1 MDNPVTLNQIR
12 LFKLGSSEA
21 NVRGQIRQIGAYISL
36 FKLRVGA
43 MLVFTAVAGYV
54 LGAQGQVE
62 WSQLS
67 LLALGCGLAASGA
80 MALNQY
86 LERDL
91 DVLMVRTSGRPLP
104 SGAITN
110 SSQAALLS
118 VFFIVSGL
126 ALSLAIGLAV
136 ALMVALGVG
145 IYLLVYTLWLKRR
158 HPLNIVI
165 GGAAGSC
172 PVLAGWLTGAP
183 GLSTTAWLLA
193 GIVFVW
199 TPAHFWSL
207 ALVYRED
214 YRLAGVPMLPCRVN
228 ERTAAGH
235 IFLGTALTIAISLI
249 LAVMMGLRG
258 VGLSAILLVAAAFL
272 CSGVL
277 LLFRPKKATAWGHY
291 RMASLFLAV
300 IFVVVLLDAA
310 L

>member
-1 MDNPVTLNQIR
+1 MDNPVSLQQIR
-12 LFKLGSSEA
+12 LSNLGSSETT
-21 NVRGQIRQIGAYISL
+21 VRRQIPKLTAYISL

-54 LGAQGQVE
+54 LAAHGQIE

-67 LLALGCGLAASGA
+67 LLALGCGLTASGA

-91 DVLMVRTSGRPLP
+91 DVLMVRTAGRPLP
-104 SGAITN
+104 SGAIKN
-110 SSQAALLS
+110 PSQAALVAIL
-118 VFFIVSGL
+118 FIVSGL
-126 ALSLAIGLAV
+126 ALSFAIGLAV
-136 ALMVALGVG
+136 ALMVALGTA
-145 IYLLVYTLWLKRR
+145 IYLFVYTLWLKRR

-172 PVLAGWLTGAP
+172 PVLAGWLAGAP

-193 GIVFVW
+193 GVVFVW

-207 ALVYRED
+207 ALACRED
-214 YRLAGVPMLPCRVN
+214 YLLAGVPMLPCRVH

-235 IFLGTALTIAISLI
+235 IFLGTVLTIALSLI
-249 LAVMMGLRG
+249 LAGAMGLRG
-258 VGLSAILLVAAAFL
+258 VGLSAILLVAAAFF
-272 CSGVL
+272 CSGAL
-277 LLFRPKKATAWGHY
+277 LLFRPKRAMAWQHY
-291 RMASLFLAV
+291 KLASLFLAA
-300 IFVVVLLDAA
+300 IFVVVLLDGT

>member
-1 MDNPVTLNQIR
+1 MSNPNTVGQVKLPALESPGATVVRQIR
-12 LFKLGSSEA
+12 K
-21 NVRGQIRQIGAYISL
+21 VTVYISL
-36 FKLRVGA
+36 FKPSVGA
-43 MLVFTAVAGYV
+43 MLVFSAVVGYV
-54 LGAQGQVE
+54 LGTQGQVE

-80 MALNQY
+80 MGLNQY

-91 DVLMVRTSGRPLP
+91 DVLMVRTAGRPLP
-104 SGAITN
+104 SGAIGN
-110 SSQAALLS
+110 PSQAAFLS
-118 VFFIVSGL
+118 ILFIVSGL
-126 ALSLAIGLAV
+126 ALSFAIGLAV

-145 IYLLVYTLWLKRR
+145 IYLFVYTLWLKRR

-183 GLSTTAWLLA
+183 GLSMTAWLLA
-193 GIVFVW
+193 GVVFAW

-207 ALVYRED
+207 ALAYRED
-214 YRLAGVPMLPCRVN
+214 YGLAGVPMLPCRVH

-235 IFLGTALTIAISLI
+235 IFLGTTITIAISLI
-249 LAVMMGLRG
+249 LAAAMGLRG
-258 VGLSAILLVAAAFL
+258 IGLSAILLVAGAFL

-291 RMASLFLAV
+291 KMASLFLAG
-300 IFVVVLLDAA
+300 IFLVVLLDAA

>member
-126 ALSLAIGLAV
+126 ALSLAI
-136 ALMVALGVG
+136 